1 MRSGRAKRCVAH
13 FCGAGNAWIAAVG
26 SCVWKICCV
35 VRLMMLAHRHAE
47 RPGQVPRVPGHGR
60 PAQGGLGPPSPQAF
74 VRPNQALRRFPRQG
88 PPAVGGR
95 PA

>member
-1 MRSGRAKRCVAH
+1 M
-13 FCGAGNAWIAAVG
+13 
-26 SCVWKICCV
+26 
-35 VRLMMLAHRHAE
+35 VRIMVLAHRHADW
-47 RPGQVPRVPGHGR
+47 PGQVPRVPGHGR

-95 PA
+95 PAQGDLVPPTDRGRIMYYPQSG